1 MDQSSY
7 IIRQIRKRNGGF
19 RTIAEPVPELKLKQR
34 FVMRWL
40 RQRGVKAGKH
50 AHGFVR
56 GRSIATHAAEHV
68 GKGVVVKVDIHDFF
82 GSTTEYMVREALY
95 FERFASDAINAIVDI
110 CMLDGR
116 LPQGAPTSPVL
127 SNLVLKRLD
136 GRMAGLAK
144 KFHATY
150 SRYADDLCFSGNSP
164 DLNCVIPA
172 IDRIIRES
180 GYSLNRAKTRVIRRG
195 KRQIITGCVVN
206 RELNV
211 PRELRRQIRAGIH
224 NLKQEFLR
232 TKELNTA
239 TFKHLQGMV
248 SFFHSVKPEMAL
260 PYRRQLKHV
269 ADLHCAIS
277 CDFA

>member
-1 MDQSSY
+1 MDASQY

-19 RTIAEPVPELKLKQR
+19 RTLAEPVPELKLKQKA
-34 FVMRWL
+34 VMRWL
-40 RQRGVKAGKH
+40 RLRGVKAGKY

-56 GRSIATHAAEHV
+56 GKSIATHAAEHV
-68 GKGVVVKVDIHDFF
+68 GKAVVVKVDIHDFF
-82 GSTTEYMVREALY
+82 GSTTEYMVREALC
-95 FERFASDAINAIVDI
+95 FEGLASEVIDAIIDI
-110 CMLDGR
+110 CMLGGR

-136 GRMAGLAK
+136 GRMAGVAK
-144 KFHATY
+144 KFRANY

-164 DLNCVIPA
+164 DLNRVIPA

-180 GYSLNRAKTRVIRRG
+180 GYCLNRAKTRVIRRG
-195 KRQIITGCVVN
+195 KRQVITGCVVN

-232 TKELNTA
+232 TKELNLA
-239 TFKHLQGMV
+239 TFKRLQGMV

-260 PYRRQLKHV
+260 HYRRQLREIENYESS
-269 ADLHCAIS
+269 LLIQ
-277 CDFA
+277 